1 MSYFSHSQSEL
12 HQQCPYRYELSYI
25 KKLDT
30 LPEYNPSSPLD
41 CGQLVHR
48 SCETDFKTAVHEYF
62 MSYPIIND
70 IHINEAFKVE
80 LLQDKI
86 HKAIKSFEG
95 EKEHEVLIE
104 TPDFKGYLD
113 LVIHN
118 EDGTVDIVD
127 FKYSNNI
134 KNYMNSGQ
142 LHEYKYFY
150 ELTQPKKVRKLW
162 FMFIPKTQIRQKK
175 TEDLYAFRR
184 RIRTTLEPMEVTI
197 KEVIY
202 DPNKVVEFT
211 MRIKHILE
219 AKEFPKN
226 ETYLCKWCNFQPACQ
241 ESKNYLLIKKLKRGR
256 DEMNLPS
263 IERRDLNKEVK
274 RRKFWIYG
282 APTSGKTTFLDGSP
296 NPLNLNTDGN
306 IKEVTMPVLP
316 IKDIIKVEGRQTKK
330 TFAWQVFKDTISE
343 LEKNQNEFKTVIID
357 LVEDVREMCRL
368 YNYDKMG
375 IEHETDAGYGKGWDI
390 IKTDF
395 LSTMRRFFNLEY
407 ENLAIVSHED
417 TSKDITKK
425 TGDKITRIA
434 PNIKEQ
440 LANKLAGMVDLVG
453 RIVIEDDGSRTL
465 NFKQNEVVFG
475 GTRLHNLKAKSIPLD
490 WDKFIDVYD
499 NREEKAEPVEKK
511 IELDK
516 KEKELAKDI
525 NEGKAEIT
533 GVAAEPEVEEKPKTK
548 KTRKT
553 KGKSIDEIIKTE
565 DLIESTDP
573 AVNVLVIDEEVE
585 TTQKNEKTL
594 AEKVEEFKG
603 EVKGAEVGE
612 QNIEDAKPEKIRR
625 TRKPRTK

>member
-48 SCETDFKTAVHEYF
+48 SCETDFKTAVQEYF

-70 IHINEAFKVE
+70 IHINEAYKVE

-86 HKAIKSFEG
+86 HNAIDSFEG

-113 LVIHN
+113 MVVHN

-175 TEDLYAFRR
+175 TEDLYTFRK
-184 RIRTTLEPMEVTI
+184 RIRSTLEPMEVTI

-202 DPNKVVEFT
+202 DPNKVIEFS

-219 AKEFPKN
+219 ANEFPKN
-226 ETYLCKWCNFQPACQ
+226 ETFLCKWCNFQPVCQ
-241 ESKNYLLIKKLKRGR
+241 ENKNYLLIKKLKRGR
-256 DEMNLPS
+256 DNEMNLPS
-263 IERRDLNKEVK
+263 IERRDIKSEVK

-282 APTSGKTTFLDGSP
+282 APTSGKTTFLDSAP

-306 IKEVTMPVLP
+306 IREVTMPVLS

-330 TFAWQVFKDTISE
+330 TFAWEVFKDAILE
-343 LEKNQNEFKTVIID
+343 LEKNQNDFKTIIID
-357 LVEDVREMCRL
+357 LVEDVREQCRL
-368 YNYDKMG
+368 YEYDKMG
-375 IEHETDAGYGKGWDI
+375 IEHETDAGYGKGWDM
-390 IKTDF
+390 IKTEF
-395 LSTMRRFFNLEY
+395 LSTMRRFFNLDY
-407 ENLAIVSHED
+407 ENLVIVSHED
-417 TSKDITKK
+417 TSKDLTKK

-499 NREEKAEPVEKK
+499 NRENKEPTPKT
-511 IELDK
+511 LNK

-525 NEGKAEIT
+525 DKGKAEIT
-533 GVAAEPEVEEKPKTK
+533 GVVAENEVEEKPKTK
-548 KTRKT
+548 KPL
-553 KGKSIDEIIKTE
+553 S
-565 DLIESTDP
+565 
-573 AVNVLVIDEEVE
+573 
-585 TTQKNEKTL
+585 EKI
-594 AEKVEEFKG
+594 EEFKE
-603 EVKGAEVGE
+603 EVKGTEVEE
-612 QNIEDAKPEKIRR
+612 QPVEDAKPEKIKKVRK
-625 TRKPRTK
+625 TRSK

>member
-1 MSYFSHSQSEL
+1 
-12 HQQCPYRYELSYI
+12 
-25 KKLDT
+25 
-30 LPEYNPSSPLD
+30 
-41 CGQLVHR
+41 VHR
-48 SCETDFKTAVHEYF
+48 SCETDFKTAVQEYF

-70 IHINEAFKVE
+70 IQINEAYKVE

-86 HKAIKSFEG
+86 HNAIDSFEG

-113 LVIHN
+113 MVVHN

-175 TEDLYAFRR
+175 TEDLYTFRK
-184 RIRTTLEPMEVTI
+184 RIRSTLEPMEVTI

-202 DPNKVVEFT
+202 DPNKVIEFS

-219 AKEFPKN
+219 ANEFPKN
-226 ETYLCKWCNFQPACQ
+226 ETFLCKWCNFQPVCQ
-241 ESKNYLLIKKLKRGR
+241 ENKNYLLIKKLKRGR
-256 DEMNLPS
+256 DNEMNLPS
-263 IERRDLNKEVK
+263 IERRDIKSEVK

-282 APTSGKTTFLDGSP
+282 APTSGKTTFLDGAP

-306 IKEVTMPVLP
+306 IREVTMPVLS

-330 TFAWQVFKDTISE
+330 TFAWEVFKDAILE
-343 LEKNQNEFKTVIID
+343 LEKNQNDFKTIIID
-357 LVEDVREMCRL
+357 LVEDVREQCRL
-368 YNYDKMG
+368 YEYDKMG
-375 IEHETDAGYGKGWDI
+375 IEHETDAGYGKGWDM
-390 IKTDF
+390 IKTEF
-395 LSTMRRFFNLEY
+395 LSTMRRFFNLDY
-407 ENLAIVSHED
+407 ENLVIVSHED
-417 TSKDITKK
+417 TSKDLTKK

-499 NREEKAEPVEKK
+499 NRENKEPTPKT
-511 IELDK
+511 LNK

-525 NEGKAEIT
+525 DKGKAEIT
-533 GVAAEPEVEEKPKTK
+533 GVVAENEVEEKPKTK
-548 KTRKT
+548 KPL
-553 KGKSIDEIIKTE
+553 S
-565 DLIESTDP
+565 
-573 AVNVLVIDEEVE
+573 
-585 TTQKNEKTL
+585 EKI
-594 AEKVEEFKG
+594 EEFKE
-603 EVKGAEVGE
+603 EVKGTEVEE
-612 QNIEDAKPEKIRR
+612 QPVEDAKPEKIKKVRK
-625 TRKPRTK
+625 TRSK

>member
-1 MSYFSHSQSEL
+1 
-12 HQQCPYRYELSYI
+12 
-25 KKLDT
+25 
-30 LPEYNPSSPLD
+30 
-41 CGQLVHR
+41 VHR
-48 SCETDFKTAVHEYF
+48 SCETDFKTAVQEYF

-70 IHINEAFKVE
+70 IHINEAYKVE

-86 HKAIKSFEG
+86 HNAIDSFEG

-113 LVIHN
+113 MVVHN

-175 TEDLYAFRR
+175 TEDLYTFRK
-184 RIRTTLEPMEVTI
+184 RIRSTLVPMEVTI

-202 DPNKVVEFT
+202 DPNKVIEFS

-219 AKEFPKN
+219 ANEFPKN
-226 ETYLCKWCNFQPACQ
+226 ETFLCKWCNFQPVCQ
-241 ESKNYLLIKKLKRGR
+241 ENKNYLLIKKLKRGR
-256 DEMNLPS
+256 DNEMNLPS
-263 IERRDLNKEVK
+263 IERRDIKSEVK

-282 APTSGKTTFLDGSP
+282 APTSGKTTFLDSAP

-306 IKEVTMPVLP
+306 IREVTMPVLS

-330 TFAWQVFKDTISE
+330 TFAWEVFKDAILE
-343 LEKNQNEFKTVIID
+343 LEKNQNDFKTIIID
-357 LVEDVREMCRL
+357 LVEDVREQCRL
-368 YNYDKMG
+368 YEYDKMG
-375 IEHETDAGYGKGWDI
+375 IEHETDAGYGKGWDM
-390 IKTDF
+390 IKTEF
-395 LSTMRRFFNLEY
+395 LSTMRRFFNLDY
-407 ENLAIVSHED
+407 ENLVIVSHED
-417 TSKDITKK
+417 TSKDLTKK

-499 NREEKAEPVEKK
+499 NRENKEPK
-511 IELDK
+511 LNK

-525 NEGKAEIT
+525 DKGKAEIT
-533 GVAAEPEVEEKPKTK
+533 GVVAENEVEEKPKTK
-548 KTRKT
+548 KPL
-553 KGKSIDEIIKTE
+553 S
-565 DLIESTDP
+565 
-573 AVNVLVIDEEVE
+573 
-585 TTQKNEKTL
+585 EKI
-594 AEKVEEFKG
+594 EEFKE
-603 EVKGAEVGE
+603 EVKGTEVEE
-612 QNIEDAKPEKIRR
+612 QPVEDAKPEKIKKVRK
-625 TRKPRTK
+625 TRSK